1 MYELLKYK
9 YKVQTGRELMNSKL
23 FESMGLGNLD
33 IAYIFIFML
42 VCIIALAVLVI
53 IQINQNKKLRQKY
66 DKFLQG
72 KNAKSLENQIMQLCE
87 THDILKKT
95 SDAHSRQIKD
105 LYKKHKTT
113 FQKCA
118 IVKYDAFKEMGG
130 KLSFCLVML
139 DEENDGFVL
148 NSVHSSDG
156 CYSYTK
162 KIKNGESDVALGNEE
177 RYALEKA
184 MNEE

>member
-1 MYELLKYK
+1 
-9 YKVQTGRELMNSKL
+9 MNSKL
-23 FESMGLGNLD
+23 LESIGLGNLD
-33 IAYIFIFML
+33 IAYILIFML

-53 IQINQNKKLRQKY
+53 CQMNQNKKLRDKY
-66 DKFLQG
+66 NKFLQG
-72 KNAKSLENQIMQLCE
+72 KNAKSLESQIMELCE
-87 THDILKKT
+87 AHDLLKKST
-95 SDAHSRQIKD
+95 DAHGRQIKD

-113 FQKCA
+113 FQKFS

-162 KIKNGESDVALGNEE
+162 HIKKGESDVALGNEE
-177 RYALEKA
+177 KYALEKA
-184 MNEE
+184 MKSE

>member
-1 MYELLKYK
+1 
-9 YKVQTGRELMNSKL
+9 MNSKL
-23 FESMGLGNLD
+23 LEAIGLGNLD
-33 IAYIFIFML
+33 IAYVLIFML

-53 IQINQNKKLRQKY
+53 IQINQNKKLRLKY
-66 DKFLQG
+66 EKFLQG
-72 KNAKSLENQIMQLCE
+72 KNAKSLEDQITELCA
-87 THDILKKT
+87 THDMLKKS
-95 SDAHSRQIKD
+95 SDAHTKQIKD

-113 FQKCA
+113 FQKSA

-139 DEENDGFVL
+139 DEEDNGFVL

-162 KIKNGESDVALGNEE
+162 RIKNGESDVPLGAEE
-177 RYALEKA
+177 KYALEKA
-184 MNEE
+184 IKGE

>member
-1 MYELLKYK
+1 
-9 YKVQTGRELMNSKL
+9 MNSKL
-23 FESMGLGNLD
+23 LESIGLGNLD
-33 IAYIFIFML
+33 IAYILIFML

-53 IQINQNKKLRQKY
+53 IQINQNKKLRKKY
-66 DKFLQG
+66 EKFLQG
-72 KNAKSLENQIMQLCE
+72 KNAKSLESQIMELCE
-87 THDILKKT
+87 THDLLKKT
-95 SDAHSRQIKD
+95 SDAHTRQIKD

-113 FQKCA
+113 FQKSA

-139 DEENDGFVL
+139 DEENDGFIL

-162 KIKNGESDVALGNEE
+162 RIKKGESDVVLGDEE
-177 RYALEKA
+177 KYALEKA
-184 MNEE
+184 MKSE

>member
-1 MYELLKYK
+1 
-9 YKVQTGRELMNSKL
+9 MNSKL
-23 FESMGLGNLD
+23 LENIGLGNLD
-33 IAYIFIFML
+33 IAYVLIFML

-53 IQINQNKKLRQKY
+53 CQINQNKKLQKKY
-66 DKFLQG
+66 EKFLQG
-72 KNAKSLENQIMQLCE
+72 KNAKSLENQITELCE
-87 THDILKKT
+87 VHDILKKN
-95 SDAHSRQIKD
+95 SDVHTKQIKD

-113 FQKCA
+113 FQKSA

-139 DEENDGFVL
+139 DEDNDGFVL

-162 KIKNGESDVALGNEE
+162 EVREGKCDISLGEEEAQALKMAIGEDD
-177 RYALEKA
+177 
-184 MNEE
+184 

>member
-1 MYELLKYK
+1 
-9 YKVQTGRELMNSKL
+9 MNSKL
-23 FESMGLGNLD
+23 FESIGLGNLD

-53 IQINQNKKLRQKY
+53 CQMNQNKKLRKKY
-66 DKFLQG
+66 EKFLQG
-72 KNAKSLENQIMQLCE
+72 KNAKSLEDQITELCE
-87 THDILKKT
+87 IHDILKKN
-95 SDAHSRQIKD
+95 SDVHTKQIKD
-105 LYKKHKTT
+105 LYRRHKST
-113 FQKCA
+113 FQKSA

-148 NSVHSSDG
+148 NSVHSTDG

-162 KIKNGESDVALGNEE
+162 RIAKGESDIALSGEE
-177 RYALEKA
+177 QHALEKA
-184 MNEE
+184 MKSE

>member
-1 MYELLKYK
+1 
-9 YKVQTGRELMNSKL
+9 MNSKL
-23 FESMGLGNLD
+23 LEAIGLGNLD
-33 IAYIFIFML
+33 IAYILIFML

-53 IQINQNKKLRQKY
+53 IQINQNKKLRKRY
-66 DKFLQG
+66 EKFLQG
-72 KNAKSLENQIMQLCE
+72 KNAKSLEDQITELCE

-95 SDAHSRQIKD
+95 SETHTKQIKD

-113 FQKCA
+113 FQKSA

-162 KIKNGESDVALGNEE
+162 RIKKGESDVPLGAEE
-177 RYALEKA
+177 KYALEKA
-184 MNEE
+184 IKGE

>member
-1 MYELLKYK
+1 
-9 YKVQTGRELMNSKL
+9 MNSKL
-23 FESMGLGNLD
+23 LENIGLGNLD
-33 IAYIFIFML
+33 IAYVLIFML
-42 VCIIALAVLVI
+42 VCIIVLAVLVI
-53 IQINQNKKLRQKY
+53 CQINQNKKLQKKY
-66 DKFLQG
+66 EKFLQG
-72 KNAKSLENQIMQLCE
+72 KNAKSLENQITELCE
-87 THDILKKT
+87 VHDILKKN
-95 SDAHSRQIKD
+95 SDVHTKQIKD

-113 FQKCA
+113 FQKSA

-162 KIKNGESDVALGNEE
+162 KIKNGESEIELGNEE

-184 MNEE
+184 MNSESE

>member
-1 MYELLKYK
+1 
-9 YKVQTGRELMNSKL
+9 MNSKL
-23 FESMGLGNLD
+23 FESIGLGNLD

-53 IQINQNKKLRQKY
+53 CQMNQNKKLRKKY
-66 DKFLQG
+66 EKFLQG
-72 KNAKSLENQIMQLCE
+72 KNAKSLEEQITELCE
-87 THDILKKT
+87 IHDILKKN
-95 SDAHSRQIKD
+95 SDVHTKQIKD
-105 LYKKHKTT
+105 LYRRHKST
-113 FQKCA
+113 FQKSA

-148 NSVHSSDG
+148 NSVHSTDG

-162 KIKNGESDVALGNEE
+162 RITKGESDIALSGEE
-177 RYALEKA
+177 QHALEKA
-184 MNEE
+184 MKSE

>member
-1 MYELLKYK
+1 
-9 YKVQTGRELMNSKL
+9 MNSKL
-23 FESMGLGNLD
+23 FESIGLGNLD

-53 IQINQNKKLRQKY
+53 CQINQNKKLRKKY
-66 DKFLQG
+66 EKFLQG
-72 KNAKSLENQIMQLCE
+72 KNAKSLESQITELCE

-95 SDAHSRQIKD
+95 SDAHTRQIKD

-113 FQKCA
+113 FQKSA

-139 DEENDGFVL
+139 DEENDGFIL

-162 KIKNGESDVALGNEE
+162 RIKKGESDVVLGDEEKHALD
-177 RYALEKA
+177 KA
-184 MNEE
+184 MKSE

>member
-1 MYELLKYK
+1 
-9 YKVQTGRELMNSKL
+9 MNSKL
-23 FESMGLGNLD
+23 LEAIGLGNLD
-33 IAYIFIFML
+33 IAYVLIFML

-53 IQINQNKKLRQKY
+53 CQMNQNKKLRKKY
-66 DKFLQG
+66 EKFLQG
-72 KNAKSLENQIMQLCE
+72 KNAKSLETQITELCE

-95 SDAHSRQIKD
+95 SDAHTRQIKD

-113 FQKCA
+113 FQKSA

-162 KIKNGESDVALGNEE
+162 KIKKGESDVALGDEE
-177 RYALEKA
+177 KYALEKA
-184 MNEE
+184 MKSE

>member
-1 MYELLKYK
+1 
-9 YKVQTGRELMNSKL
+9 MNSKL
-23 FESMGLGNLD
+23 LENMGLGNLD
-33 IAYIFIFML
+33 IAYVLIFML

-53 IQINQNKKLRQKY
+53 IQINQNKKLQKKY
-66 DKFLQG
+66 EKFLQG
-72 KNAKSLENQIMQLCE
+72 KNAKSLESQITELCE
-87 THDILKKT
+87 VHDILKKN
-95 SDAHSRQIKD
+95 SDVHTKQIKD

-113 FQKCA
+113 FQKSA

-139 DEENDGFVL
+139 DEENDGFIL

-162 KIKNGESDVALGNEE
+162 KIKNGESEIELGNEE

-184 MNEE
+184 MSDES

>member
-1 MYELLKYK
+1 
-9 YKVQTGRELMNSKL
+9 MNSKL
-23 FESMGLGNLD
+23 FESIGLGNLD

-42 VCIIALAVLVI
+42 VCIIALAILVI
-53 IQINQNKKLRQKY
+53 CQMNQNKKLRRKY
-66 DKFLQG
+66 ERFLQG
-72 KNAKSLENQIMQLCE
+72 KNAKSLEEQIMELCE
-87 THDILKKT
+87 THDHLKKN
-95 SDAHSRQIKD
+95 SDIHTKQIKD

-113 FQKCA
+113 FQKSA

-139 DEENDGFVL
+139 DENDDGFVL

-162 KIKNGESDVALGNEE
+162 RITNGESDVPLGEEE
-177 RYALEKA
+177 RHALLTA
-184 MNEE
+184 MKTE

>member
-1 MYELLKYK
+1 
-9 YKVQTGRELMNSKL
+9 MNSKL
-23 FESMGLGNLD
+23 LEAIGLGNLD
-33 IAYIFIFML
+33 IAYILIFML

-53 IQINQNKKLRQKY
+53 IQINQNKKLRQRY
-66 DKFLQG
+66 EKFLQG
-72 KNAKSLENQIMQLCE
+72 KNAKSLEDQITELCT
-87 THDILKKT
+87 THDMLKKS
-95 SDAHSRQIKD
+95 SDAHTKQIKD

-113 FQKCA
+113 FQKSA

-139 DEENDGFVL
+139 DEEDNGFVL

-162 KIKNGESDVALGNEE
+162 RIKKGESDVPLGAEE
-177 RYALEKA
+177 KYALEKA
-184 MNEE
+184 IKGE